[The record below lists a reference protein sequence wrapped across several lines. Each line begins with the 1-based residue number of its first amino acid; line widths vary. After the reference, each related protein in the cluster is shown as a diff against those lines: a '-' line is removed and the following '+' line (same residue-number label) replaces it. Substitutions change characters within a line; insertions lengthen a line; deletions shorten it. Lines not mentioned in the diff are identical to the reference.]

1 MPRGFGRD
9 PSGGDDHARGV
20 GCKLTAA
27 PLADTTEKYATGV
40 SIDQVIAKAVNPGGK
55 GALNLM
61 VGYRSKDVLGCISYV
76 AAGQQASP
84 FQDPWKAFKD
94 WVGTGGIGRDRRRQA
109 GDAAQERHR
118 RCASG
123 TSTR

>member
-1 MPRGFGRD
+1 D
-9 PSGGDDHARGV
+9 ACVNTAKCIAS
-20 GCKLTAA
+20 KLTAA

-40 SIDQVIAKAVNPGGK
+40 SIDQVIAKAVNAGGK

-61 VGYRSKDVLGCISYV
+61 GGYRNKDVLGCISYV

-94 WVGTGGIGRDRRRQA
+94 WTGTGG
-109 GDAAQERHR
+109 
-118 RCASG
+118 SG
-123 TSTR
+123 TTVAGKLAICRQRVLHASN